1 MTRSR
6 RIALVAALAFV
17 LAVISVSA
25 ATTAIRQLAK
35 PPQSTVQFG
44 YVRSLVATGG
54 TYRMRFDPALWLSGR
69 TANRAAVEDGVI
81 PPGEAVPNDYY
92 VRNESRKQLTYT
104 VPRTA
109 RVTVVTNE
117 FLSGVQS
124 TRIAVS
130 ELAAFVKG
138 RNPKNRKLYGP
149 QLGFWVRI
157 VGDRA
162 TALDQQYQ
170 P

>member
-6 RIALVAALAFV
+6 RILVVVALAVALVV
-17 LAVISVSA
+17 LSVSA
-25 ATTAIRQLAK
+25 ATAITLLAG
-35 PPQSTVQFG
+35 PPRNIVQYG
-44 YVRSLVATGG
+44 YVRSLVPSGSA
-54 TYRMRFDPALWLSGR
+54 YRMRFDPALWLSGR

-81 PPGEAVPNDYY
+81 PPGEPVPNDYY

-104 VPRTA
+104 VPRNA
-109 RVTVVTNE
+109 RITIVTNE
-117 FLSGVQS
+117 SLSGVQS

-130 ELAAFVKG
+130 ELAAIVKG

-162 TALDQQYQ
+162 TRLDQQYQ